1 MGYQPDMAT
10 ENTQLEKLQTAGGQQ
25 EVQGGMHALTCK
37 TWNNRKH
44 AGGRSAKDAGR
55 HACTDLHAL
64 PSQGC
69 LPQLC
74 GILTHSIWVG
84 EALVP
89 LDQGAVVHTDLSQR
103 EAEAEADD
111 RHAVRLWPA
120 SLHFAVAMRVHA
132 SVGA

>member
-1 MGYQPDMAT
+1 MH
-10 ENTQLEKLQTAGGQQ
+10 EEEVE
-25 EVQGGMHALTCK
+25 EVQGGMHALTCMPC
-37 TWNNRKH
+37 R
-44 AGGRSAKDAGR
+44 ARAAS
-55 HACTDLHAL
+55 
-64 PSQGC
+64 S
-69 LPQLC
+69 
-74 GILTHSIWVG
+74 ILTHSIWVG